1 MGQVIGLAAAG
12 VLAGVVSTVV
22 SLASIVSY
30 PALLAFGIPPLS
42 ANVTNTV
49 SLLFT
54 GLGAAA
60 GSRPELAGQGRLVL
74 RFGLITAAG
83 GAVGAVLLLATPSQ
97 TFEMIAPLL
106 IAGASLLLLRPPRPG
121 HVRLGGENGGP
132 LRAALFAVAVY
143 LGYFGAAGGLLMFA
157 VLGSALDRSPVRVNA
172 IKNVVSSLAN
182 GVAAIGFALFGPV
195 QWAAVAPLA
204 AGFLVGGW
212 IGPAIARRLP
222 GHSLRIIAAVCGLA
236 VAVKLGLDA
245 YTG

>member
-1 MGQVIGLAAAG
+1 MVTALSHTGMVGEKASEGKRAHVDPVAGGRGTRGWVVRVIGQVIGLAAAG

-74 RFGLITAAG
+74 RLGWITALG
-83 GAVGAVLLLATPSQ
+83 GAAGAGLLLATPSA

-106 IAGASLLLLRPPRPG
+106 IAGASLLLLLHPPRPG
-121 HVRLGGENGGP
+121 HVRLGG
-132 LRAALFAVAVY
+132 
-143 LGYFGAAGGLLMFA
+143 
-157 VLGSALDRSPVRVNA
+157 
-172 IKNVVSSLAN
+172 
-182 GVAAIGFALFGPV
+182 
-195 QWAAVAPLA
+195 
-204 AGFLVGGW
+204 
-212 IGPAIARRLP
+212 
-222 GHSLRIIAAVCGLA
+222 
-236 VAVKLGLDA
+236 
-245 YTG
+245 